1 MRPNN
6 SNKRTRG
13 RSRSKNTNPLARS
26 YESNGPDVKIRG
38 SALQVADK
46 YAQLARDAQSAG
58 DRVMAENYFQHAEH
72 YYRIVAQAYEQN
84 NQNQQMRGD
93 RRDDERG
100 HMRDDRQ
107 PYRGGEQPTINGFDG
122 LEDDDE
128 GMRRALRVNGHHANG
143 GAHRSDD
150 ADDDGPYAGASEE
163 SDQRPSGNTADDD
176 DEAEVE
182 NEVVEAAAPAP
193 TRRRSRAK
201 AEDADSAPAAEAAAE
216 GAEDG
221 EEAPKPRR
229 RTRSGTPR
237 RTRSRAAATDAAP
250 APEASEPTS

>member
-13 RSRSKNTNPLARS
+13 RSRSKNSNPLARS

-84 NQNQQMRGD
+84 NQNQQMRD
-93 RRDDERG
+93 RRDDDRG
-100 HMRDDRQ
+100 GMRPDDRQ
-107 PYRGGEQPTINGFDG
+107 PYRGGEQPTINGYDG
-122 LEDDDE
+122 LEDEDE
-128 GMRRALRVNGHHANG
+128 GMRRALRVNGHQGGNG
-143 GAHRSDD
+143 GPRPHAGP
-150 ADDDGPYAGASEE
+150 DDDEDDHPAASADNQGGVSQPTIDAG
-163 SDQRPSGNTADDD
+163 DDD
-176 DEAEVE
+176 DAEEA
-182 NEVVEAAAPAP
+182 PKP
-193 TRRRSRAK
+193 RRVRAK
-201 AEDADSAPAAEAAAE
+201 AENASETQEDAGDDS
-216 GAEDG
+216 DG

-229 RTRSGTPR
+229 RSRSTTTRR
-237 RTRSRAAATDAAP
+237 ARSRSTTAP
-250 APEASEPTS
+250 AEVAAPEATSETTN